1 MIKYVTHQEILKLAD
16 ELLDDESKRIYG
28 ETHGMQFFLS
38 SLGLA
43 FSSAVHTSDGK
54 PIYSYGD
61 DSPFP
66 MRAAAARYYKNAYN
80 MPFVQAMAIIDTVI
94 PEKGIDDWH
103 DDRYRNSENRS
114 RFLKKKISKNRR
126 SR

>member
-1 MIKYVTHQEILKLAD
+1 MIKYITHHELLRLAD

-43 FSSAVHTSDGK
+43 FSSAVHTSEGK
-54 PIYSYGD
+54 PIYSYGA

-66 MRAAAARYYKNAYN
+66 MRVAAARYYKNAYN

-94 PEKGIDDWH
+94 PEDGIE
-103 DDRYRNSENRS
+103 DRHSNTGNKS
-114 RFLKKKISKNRR
+114 RFLSRKISKNRR